1 MHCVFLLVLLVQVV
15 IEDDEKLVGVK
26 NTYGDE
32 VYEAI
37 KTALLELNEY
47 NPNGR
52 HSVKEIWKAKENRK
66 ATLKEIIQYIFK
78 QWKSLKNKRS
88 CP

>member
-1 MHCVFLLVLLVQVV
+1 MV
-15 IEDDEKLVGVK
+15 IKDDEKLIAVK
-26 NTYGDE
+26 NIYGEE

-52 HSVKEIWKAKENRK
+52 YTVNEIWKAKENRK
-66 ATLKEIIQYIFK
+66 ATLKEVIQYIFK
-78 QWKSLKNKRS
+78 QWKSLKAKRR
-88 CP
+88 